1 MIALMSAALSAMLA
15 FSGAAPSVPPQE
27 RIIAKMLLIEVA
39 QDGDL
44 NRASGNQYHG
54 QCRRFQADSLLE
66 AAQGF
71 APEGQPGVTLV
82 LPIDHV
88 PQEESGRPVGAVWSA
103 AEEGTACAYEQVA
116 AFDFDG
122 SMSAKMNRQAAQ
134 EFLSQALAGD
144 ILQIIAVYSSGERGT
159 HTLMITQP
167 YDPRDDVIYWCDSNF
182 ANKRI
187 DGVKYG
193 YVRARQAWAMNDVT
207 GWLGVS
213 ANTGATLYRLRT
225 DLVEAP

>member
-1 MIALMSAALSAMLA
+1 
-15 FSGAAPSVPPQE
+15 
-27 RIIAKMLLIEVA
+27 
-39 QDGDL
+39 
-44 NRASGNQYHG
+44 
-54 QCRRFQADSLLE
+54 
-66 AAQGF
+66 
-71 APEGQPGVTLV
+71 
-82 LPIDHV
+82 
-88 PQEESGRPVGAVWSA
+88 
-103 AEEGTACAYEQVA
+103 
-116 AFDFDG
+116 
-122 SMSAKMNRQAAQ
+122 MNRQAAR
-134 EFLSQALAGD
+134 EFLSQARAGD

-167 YDPRDDVIYWCDSNF
+167 YDPRDDVLYWCDSNF

-225 DLVEAP
+225 DLVEAH